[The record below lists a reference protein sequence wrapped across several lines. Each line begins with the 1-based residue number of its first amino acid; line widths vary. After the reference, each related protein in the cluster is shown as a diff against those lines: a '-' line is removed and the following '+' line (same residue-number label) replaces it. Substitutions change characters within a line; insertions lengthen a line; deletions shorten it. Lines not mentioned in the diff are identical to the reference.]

1 MARKQRVM
9 RALGILVAALIL
21 ALLALAGASA
31 LNNRG
36 LPTRSAVTGR
46 LPAAEQARLAEA
58 LHLRA
63 TLGDDIWPGWGSARN
78 PVVLY
83 NEAFAFILGEADPA
97 PGWVKV
103 PGDQIVGGPWEVVP
117 GDTFA
122 GATYHRQRLPG
133 SGVTPEAFTVRVGSR
148 YASSFPTMERLQ
160 IAMTEQFRRD
170 LPSVLRPIFPYRIA
184 TNLFVGGTD
193 GYISLLL
200 HEAFHA
206 HQATTAPARLQA
218 AERATRL
225 EREYEVPDAAMRSPW
240 KDELRLLAEAA
251 AAESCGEAEPLA
263 RRFLAARDERRRSAG
278 LSPDLVD
285 YERQREWL
293 EGLAKYVE
301 LQAWRAAATTA
312 TYRPLPAVAGDPAF
326 HGYSNF
332 FTKWSREL
340 AQVRRADG
348 DVRFY
353 YSGLAQATMLDR
365 LAPGW
370 KTRGLSEAVW
380 LESLLAEALPSGGP
394 SPCR

>member
-1 MARKQRVM
+1 M
-9 RALGILVAALIL
+9 RALGILVAVLIL
-21 ALLALAGASA
+21 AVLALAGASA

-36 LPTRSAVTGR
+36 LPTRSAVTER

-63 TLGDDIWPGWGSARN
+63 ALGDSIWPGWGSARN
-78 PVVLY
+78 PVVVY

-97 PGWVKV
+97 PGWVKI
-103 PGDQIVGGPWEVVP
+103 PGEQIVGGPWEIVP

-122 GATYHRQRLPG
+122 GAPYHRQRLPG
-133 SGVTPEAFTVRVGSR
+133 PGVTPEAFTVRVGGR
-148 YASSFPTMERLQ
+148 YASSLPTLERMQ
-160 IAMTEQFRRD
+160 IVMTEQFRRD
-170 LPSVLRPIFPYRIA
+170 LPSVLRPIFPYRLA
-184 TNLFVGGTD
+184 TNLFLGGTD
-193 GYISLLL
+193 GYISMLL

-206 HQATTAPARLQA
+206 HQAATAPARLEA

-225 EREYEVPDAAMRSPW
+225 ERVYEAPDATLRGLW
-240 KDELRLLAEAA
+240 KDELRWLAEAA
-251 AAESCGEAEPLA
+251 AAESCQEAEPLA
-263 RRFLAARDERRRSAG
+263 RRFLAVRHERRRSTG

-301 LQAWRAAATTA
+301 LQAWRAAATTP
-312 TYRPLPAVAGDPAF
+312 TYRPLAALAADPAF
-326 HGYSNF
+326 QGYSTF
-332 FTKWSREL
+332 FAQWSREL
-340 AQVRRADG
+340 AQIRRADG

-353 YSGLAQATMLDR
+353 YSGMAQASMLDR

-370 KTRGLSEAVW
+370 KTRGLSDAAW
-380 LESLLAEALPSGGP
+380 LDSLLGEALPPGGP